1 MIYFLIVLVLI
12 FVIAT
17 VICGLGWLEAHR
29 ALEEERLV
37 NHRIKEDAQ
46 NVGTSN
52 DTTSETEVET
62 GHQIK
67 RKFYRK
73 PTAET
78 YRNVFDFDINGQRI
92 LEDLTNVFC
101 RSTYV
106 RGGQDAERES
116 CYRAGQSSVVN
127 HILAKINQANDP
139 NFNKE
144 NLDD

>member
-1 MIYFLIVLVLI
+1 MIYFLIVLSIV
-12 FVIAT
+12 FAVIAL
-17 VICGLGWLEAHR
+17 ICGLGWLESHR

-52 DTTSETEVET
+52 ATASETEVET

-73 PTAET
+73 TTAET
-78 YRNVFDFDINGQRI
+78 YRNVFDYDINGQRI
-92 LEDLTNVFC
+92 LEDLTKIFC

-106 RGGQDAERES
+106 RGAQDAERES

-139 NFNKE
+139 NYKE
-144 NLDD
+144 QSDDN